1 MAEIKTYPLRR
12 HLRAEPTA
20 HILRYRKGKLAK
32 EGPGLAFW
40 FAPNQS
46 AVAQVPLEDQDLPF
60 LFHARSA
67 DFQELTVQGVITFR
81 FADPA
86 RIARRIDFTVDL
98 KSGQWGETPLEQV
111 NGLLVQMA
119 QQYVIDELMA
129 LELRAILAAGVAP
142 IRDRITAGLGDEPT
156 LAELGIEIAA
166 VRVAGLAA
174 DSDVQRA
181 LQQPTR
187 EAIQQRADEAMFAR
201 RAQAVEKERAIAE
214 NELANKIELARRE
227 EDLVARE
234 GANDRR
240 RAEERAASQA
250 IDAEAVDQTERKAAR
265 RRADGIRELEAAKLE
280 AERARA
286 EINRG
291 LGAEL
296 LVALA
301 ARELAGQLG
310 KVEHLTITPEL
321 ITPLLAR
328 LTTAPEA

>member
-20 HILRYRKGKLAK
+20 HILRYRKGSITKA
-32 EGPGLAFW
+32 GPGLAFW
-40 FAPNQS
+40 FGPNS
-46 AVAQVPLEDQDLPF
+46 TAVAEVPLEDQDLPF

-81 FADPA
+81 FADPG
-86 RIARRIDFTVDL
+86 RIAGHVDFTIDL
-98 KSGQWGETPLEQV
+98 KSGRWTETPLEQV

-129 LELRAILAAGVAP
+129 IELRSILAAGVAP
-142 IRDRITAGLGDEPT
+142 IRERITNGLNTEPT
-156 LAELGIEIAA
+156 LADLGIEIAA

-174 DSDVQRA
+174 DSEVQRA

-187 EAIQQRADEAMFAR
+187 EAIQQRADEAMFTR
-201 RAQAVEKERAIAE
+201 RAQAVEKERAISE

-227 EDLVARE
+227 EDLVAQE

-240 RAEERAASQA
+240 RAEEQTAAQA
-250 IDAEAVDQTERKAAR
+250 ITAEGTDQTERHAAR
-265 RRADGIRELEAAKLE
+265 RRADAIRDLEAVKIE
-280 AERARA
+280 AERVRA

-291 LGAEL
+291 LGTEILIA
-296 LVALA
+296 VA

-321 ITPLLAR
+321 ITPLLAK
-328 LTTAPEA
+328 LTKEA